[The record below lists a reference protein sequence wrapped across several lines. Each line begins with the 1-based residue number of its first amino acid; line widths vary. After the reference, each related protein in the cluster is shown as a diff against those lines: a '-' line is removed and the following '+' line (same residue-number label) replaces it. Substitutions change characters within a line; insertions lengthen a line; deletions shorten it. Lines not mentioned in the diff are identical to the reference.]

1 MGSREMTISDAALV
15 AVRKFGAPADIAQYV
30 WVRAGDSRTSVPLEH
45 TDATPDGTLRVGW
58 DSDLRFA
65 LYSWEAAP

>member
-1 MGSREMTISDAALV
+1 VTSGEAAAV
-15 AVRKFGAPADIAQYV
+15 AVRKFGAPADIAKYV
-30 WVRAGDSRTSVPLEH
+30 WVRAGDSRASIPLAHADISPE
-45 TDATPDGTLRVGW
+45 GTLRVGW